1 MGMGIIKIAN
11 AKQKLKRSIT
21 PKKNG
26 LLGATDSPKKGHFA
40 VYVGETNRRYVI
52 PISTLDHPLFRELL
66 HWAEE
71 EFGFDNSEGGLK
83 IPCSEDYFEGLI
95 SLIHST

>member
-1 MGMGIIKIAN
+1 MGMGIIRIAD

-26 LLGATDSPKKGHFA
+26 MLGTTDFPKKGHVA
-40 VYVGETNRRYVI
+40 VYVGETHKRYVI
-52 PISTLDHPLFRELL
+52 PISTLNHPLFRELL

-71 EFGFDNSEGGLK
+71 EFGFDNSEGGLR
-83 IPCSEDYFEGLI
+83 IPCNEDYFEGLI
-95 SLIHST
+95 SLISST